1 MTIGHYIQTLVSFGL
16 IVALLWVSLKYIK
29 KLQIKR
35 LANDMAV
42 IDRLQVSKTSSLL
55 IVQIRKQEYLVG
67 VTENDV
73 KILDKLKTSHK
84 EEIALNSDAAEE
96 KK

>member
-1 MTIGHYIQTLVSFGL
+1 MTIGYYIQTLVSFGL

-84 EEIALNSDAAEE
+84 EEIDLNSDAAEE

>member
-1 MTIGHYIQTLVSFGL
+1 MTIGYYIQTLVSFGL

>member
-1 MTIGHYIQTLVSFGL
+1 MTIGYYIQTLVSFGL

-84 EEIALNSDAAEE
+84 EEIALNGDAAEE

>member
-1 MTIGHYIQTLVSFGL
+1 MTIGYYIQTLVSFGL

-73 KILDKLKTSHK
+73 KILDKLKTCHK

>member
-1 MTIGHYIQTLVSFGL
+1 MTIGYYIQTLVSFGL

-73 KILDKLKTSHK
+73 KILDKLKTGHK